1 MKCDSSTYLF
11 YLGHPAHYHNV
22 SVVMKQM
29 AAENCRI
36 ILVARAKDVLFDLLD
51 DLPYN
56 IIFLPPRKGKG
67 KFSLVVEVLKRQ
79 LILLKIG
86 LKYRPKIM
94 IGTDIVITHIGKL
107 LGVPSIILNE
117 DDAEEVPYLVKYG
130 YKYATK
136 VMAPECCSVHPYE
149 YKKIAYNGYHELA
162 YLHPNYFTPDK
173 SKVEHLFKNNQ
184 PYFILRFVEL
194 TAHHDKGKKG
204 INMMLAKKLIE
215 KLKPHGN
222 IYITS
227 ERPLEDELEP
237 YRVAVH
243 PKDMHHVLSF
253 ATLFIGDSQTMTAE
267 AAILGTPAIRFND
280 FVGKLSY
287 LEELEHQYQLTFG
300 ITTDNENTLLAK
312 VDELLNTDNLKQVFK
327 ERQQKM
333 LRSTIDV
340 AAFWKD
346 YFMNFSSKN

>member
-1 MKCDSSTYLF
+1 
-11 YLGHPAHYHNV
+11 
-22 SVVMKQM
+22 M

-51 DLPYN
+51 DLSYT

-67 KFSLVVEVLKRQ
+67 KLSLVVEVLKRQ
-79 LILLKIG
+79 LILLKIC
-86 LKYRPKIM
+86 LKYRPKMM
-94 IGTDIVITHIGKL
+94 IGTDIVIAHIGKL
-107 LGVPSIILNE
+107 LGIPSIILNE

-136 VMAPECCSVHPYE
+136 VMVPECCSVHPYE
-149 YKKIAYNGYHELA
+149 HKKIAYNGYHELA

-173 SKVEHLFKNNQ
+173 SKVEHLFKNSQ

-204 INMMLAKKLIE
+204 INILLAKKLIE
-215 KLKPHGN
+215 KLKSHGN

-267 AAILGTPAIRFND
+267 AALLGTPAIRFND

-287 LEELEHQYQLTFG
+287 LEELEHKYQLTFG
-300 ITTDNENTLLAK
+300 ITTDNENALLTK
-312 VDELLNTDNLKQVFK
+312 VDELLNTDKLKQVFN

-333 LRSTIDV
+333 LCSTIDV